1 MHSPVIADE
10 APTAAAASKARFWD
24 KIARQY
30 AKDPIADQ
38 AGYERTLQCVQ
49 ALLSPDHEV
58 LEIGCGTGT
67 TALRLAPGTRRL
79 VATDVSA
86 GMVAIAREKLA
97 AQPLPQLEFRVAD
110 ADAPVSGRASY
121 DAVLAFNLLHLVTDL
136 PQALRSAVDAL
147 RPGGL
152 FISKT
157 PCIAE
162 MNPLIHRL
170 ALPLMRA
177 LGKAPHVLCFNAAQ
191 LQAALTQQGLD
202 IVSVERHGTRGKDV
216 RVFIVARKPDGPR
229 PSLC

>member
-1 MHSPVIADE
+1 MHSPVIVDE

-24 KIARQY
+24 RIARKY
-30 AKDPIADQ
+30 AKDPIVDQ

-86 GMVAIAREKLA
+86 SMVAIAREKLA

-229 PSLC
+229 RSLC